1 MMRAVEDFDQL
12 AVTPAERDAL
22 DRLRTATAENDGPM
36 ERHCL
41 RARHIAAE
49 IARRRGWQIDGEVLT
64 VAAILHDIGLYP
76 AVSRG
81 GVYTADGAALAR
93 EMLPGYNW
101 NPERIERC
109 AVAIDHHHELRNQLT
124 LGPEVEALRLADLV
138 ELSGGLLTFGL
149 DRRWLSGLNRAVP
162 RDGLLGEL
170 VREVGRAL
178 RERPLTMPQIFWR
191 S

>member
-1 MMRAVEDFDQL
+1 MEEFDEL

-22 DRLRTATAENDGPM
+22 RRLREATGDIDGPM

-41 RARHIAAE
+41 RARHIASELGA
-49 IARRRGWQIDGEVLT
+49 RRGWTIDGEVLT

-76 AVSRG
+76 GASRG

-93 EMLPGYNW
+93 EMLPAYGW
-101 NPERIERC
+101 HPERIELC
-109 AVAIDHHHELRNQLT
+109 AVAIDHHHELRNQLRR
-124 LGPEVEALRLADLV
+124 GPEVEALRLADLV

-149 DRRWLSGLNRAVP
+149 DRHWLYELNRSVP
-162 RDGLLGEL
+162 RRGLVGEL
-170 VREVGRAL
+170 FREVGRAI